1 MKRARTAPPLFT
13 FTPRNYR
20 VIIRRGSAIAPRQ
33 TLMHRAASPIGA
45 GRTTTGLPPHLALET
60 ATSNRNFPR
69 LEARVSRRKHS
80 PAPSSNRNFR
90 STSFR
95 TREAWG
101 SQFWLRDAAHT
112 SLNCAPTT
120 SPTPPDSPHTPFP
133 ECGSEATAPPPDSTR
148 ARRSLANHPTTRFGA
163 RMIAATTAC
172 AAGHLP
178 YPTLI
183 SNRSARRLEM
193 PESYTKQRTAPLS
206 NRHKF
211 TQQLASS
218 DSHLCRA
225 QTNARL
231 LAQ

>member
-1 MKRARTAPPLFT
+1 
-13 FTPRNYR
+13 
-20 VIIRRGSAIAPRQ
+20 
-33 TLMHRAASPIGA
+33 MHRAASLQGA
-45 GRTTTGLPPHLALET
+45 GRTPTGKAPPSAPQLT
-60 ATSNRNFPR
+60 ISNRNFSP
-69 LEARVSRRKHS
+69 LEITVTHRKHS
-80 PAPSSNRNFR
+80 PGLKSNRNFR
-90 STSFR
+90 STMSHS
-95 TREAWG
+95 TAHTWG
-101 SQFWLRDAAHT
+101 SQFWLRNRNLGTVKCGRTRVAHGT
-112 SLNCAPTT
+112 LTL
-120 SPTPPDSPHTPFP
+120 PFP